1 MKITDI
7 YSWVPEKVI
16 SLEELMSIFNN
27 YKNGVVSIEYSIR
40 EDFPQNASQNIIR
53 GKEQLI
59 KEGKKVAF
67 IMKDCKIVAL
77 VGYQES

>member
-1 MKITDI
+1 
-7 YSWVPEKVI
+7 
-16 SLEELMSIFNN
+16 MSIFNN
-27 YKNGVVSIEYSIR
+27 YKNGVVSIEYSIC
-40 EDFPQNASQNIIR
+40 EDLPQNASENIIR

-77 VGYQES
+77 VGYQEC

>member
-1 MKITDI
+1 
-7 YSWVPEKVI
+7 
-16 SLEELMSIFNN
+16 MSIFNN
-27 YKNGVVSIEYSIR
+27 YKNGVVSIEYSIC
-40 EDFPQNASQNIIR
+40 EDLPQNASENIIR

>member
-16 SLEELMSIFNN
+16 SLEALMSIFNN
-27 YKNGVVSIEYSIR
+27 YKNGVVSIEYSIC
-40 EDFPQNASQNIIR
+40 EDLPQNASQNVIR
-53 GKEQLI
+53 GKDQLI

-77 VGYQES
+77 VGYQE